1 MQATLTIT
9 GTIDELAELL
19 PAITATSTIN
29 ERRSGEVDVLRFLG
43 MLTDTGRLA
52 VVDLARTSVDGYE
65 NTRGIWA
72 DNIDVE
78 DPDTFNGIL
87 GAIGRAWARVTDQP
101 NPFVSHGL
109 DEDGRHLHEIK
120 DRKLAKELYGIMTE
134 RFEHLL

>member
-9 GTIDELAELL
+9 GSIDELAELL
-19 PAITATSTIN
+19 PAITAASAAN

-52 VVDLARTSVDGYE
+52 VAELAIASVDSSVS
-65 NTRGIWA
+65 TRDMWA
-72 DNIDVE
+72 KNIEVE

-87 GAIGRAWARVTDQP
+87 GAIGRAWARVSDQP

-109 DEDGRHLHEIK
+109 DEEGRHLHEIK
-120 DRKLAKELYGIMTE
+120 DRKLAKELAGIMRE

>member
-9 GTIDELAELL
+9 GSIDELAELL
-19 PAITATSTIN
+19 PAITAASTAN
-29 ERRSGEVDVLRFLG
+29 ERRSGKVDVLRFLG

-52 VVDLARTSVDGYE
+52 VVDLASASIGGYE
-65 NTRGIWA
+65 NDRETWA
-72 DNIDVE
+72 RNIDVE

-87 GAIGRAWARVTDQP
+87 GAIGRAWARVSDQP
-101 NPFVSHGL
+101 NPFVSPGL

-134 RFEHLL
+134 RFEHS

>member
-9 GTIDELAELL
+9 GSIDELAELL
-19 PAITATSTIN
+19 PAITATSTAS

-52 VVDLARTSVDGYE
+52 VVDLARTSVEGSANDRE
-65 NTRGIWA
+65 MWA
-72 DNIDVE
+72 GNIDVD

-109 DEDGRHLHEIK
+109 DEEGRHLHEIK
-120 DRKLAKELYGIMTE
+120 DRKLARELYGIMAE
-134 RFEHLL
+134 RFEHL